1 MSSYFSSRG
10 LIYPSLL
17 KNYNRLKQ
25 LENYFLDLEKIF
37 DEKIS
42 NEDDL
47 PLSIEINFIRSK
59 YVDLIDLT
67 KGHSESQFSVLQ
79 LNCQGLYSSLIELT
93 SMCHQLLPN
102 IIGLCETFLTGQ
114 TDSLLDIPGYTSKFL
129 HRKEACRGGLA
140 IYARNEYVVHINNQL
155 SRNVEGIFES
165 LFLELYVPFKKKILI
180 GEIYHQPSGSVS
192 AFMDNTNSD
201 FTADRK
207 PEPRWDH
214 Y

>member
-47 PLSIEINFIRSK
+47 PLSIEINFTRSK

-79 LNCQGLYSSLIELT
+79 LNCKGFCSSFMELT
-93 SMCHQLLPN
+93 SMCHQLQPK
-102 IIGLCETFLTGQ
+102 ITGLCETFLTGQ
-114 TDSLLDIPGYTSKFL
+114 TDSLLDIPGYTSNFQ
-129 HRKEACRGGLA
+129 HRKEAHRGGFG
-140 IYARNEYVVHINNQL
+140 YYFY
-155 SRNVEGIFES
+155 IFNM
-165 LFLELYVPFKKKILI
+165 LCILT
-180 GEIYHQPSGSVS
+180 
-192 AFMDNTNSD
+192 TN
-201 FTADRK
+201 
-207 PEPRWDH
+207 
-214 Y
+214 